1 MTGDFF
7 TFMRDG
13 QITDYCYMSQPRYI
27 LFAICLLY
35 AASAPPIVASER
47 FTIDGYYKNFSVAY
61 DFPDCKAP
69 VTPPD
74 QPMVGSVSNR
84 IRLNGRLRLTDWLT
98 FSTAYDFA
106 PRIQDPS
113 LFHEQVFMVGIDPG
127 GYRAVDLDER
137 LYPALSDSVSSF
149 AVLQNLDR
157 AFLTVTAPR
166 FDLYVGRQAIAWGYG
181 HVINPTD
188 VIAPYTY
195 GELDTEDRVGV
206 DAVRMRVP
214 LGFMAE
220 IDAGYVFG
228 DEFEYSQSAF
238 FLRGKF
244 YAARTDWSV
253 LLVGFRENLLAG
265 LDFTRDVGGAGFWM
279 EGAYVFVDALDKD
292 GISRGPDYFRGSIG
306 FDYSLGG
313 GTYGFVE
320 YHFNGAGSNR
330 AESYFDN
337 LSTTAYTEGS
347 VYLMG
352 KHYLAPGVSHQL
364 TPLITAAG
372 EALINLSDP
381 SVFLAPNLEY
391 NIAQDIYIAAGAYV
405 GIGRRPEFI
414 IAADPGSNRVD
425 FRSEFGSYPD
435 TYYSSFRIYF

>member
-1 MTGDFF
+1 
-7 TFMRDG
+7 MR
-13 QITDYCYMSQPRYI
+13 RYRYTI
-27 LFAICLLY
+27 IAVSLLVTVS
-35 AASAPPIVASER
+35 ASKLRASER
-47 FTIDGYYKNFSVAY
+47 FTIDGYFKNFSVAY

-69 VTPPD
+69 VALSD
-74 QPMVGSVSNR
+74 RSVVGSVSNR

-113 LFHEQVFMVGIDPG
+113 LFHKEVSITGIDPG
-127 GYRAVDLDER
+127 SYRAIDLDDR
-137 LYPALSDSVSSF
+137 LYPAPGDSVSSF

-157 AFLTVTAPR
+157 AFFTITAPQ
-166 FDLYVGRQAIAWGYG
+166 FDLYVGRQAIAWGSG

-238 FLRGKF
+238 FVRGKF

-265 LDFTRDVGGAGFWM
+265 LDLTRDVGGAGFWM
-279 EGAYVFVDALDKD
+279 EGAYVFVNALNED
-292 GISRGPDYFRGSIG
+292 SVNENPDYFRGSIG

-313 GTYGFVE
+313 DTYGFME
-320 YHFNGAGSNR
+320 YHFNGAGSNH
-330 AESYFDN
+330 AEGYFAN

-372 EALINLSDP
+372 EALVNLSDP

-391 NIAQDIYIAAGAYV
+391 NIAQDIYITAGAYV
-405 GIGRRPEFI
+405 GIGRRPEFN

-435 TYYSSFRIYF
+435 TYYGSFRIYF

>member
-1 MTGDFF
+1 ML
-7 TFMRDG
+7 MR
-13 QITDYCYMSQPRYI
+13 QHRYTI
-27 LFAICLLY
+27 IAVSLLVTVS
-35 AASAPPIVASER
+35 ASKLRASER
-47 FTIDGYYKNFSVAY
+47 FTLDGYYKNFFVAY
-61 DFPDCKAP
+61 DFPAYKAP
-69 VTPPD
+69 VALPD
-74 QPMVGSVSNR
+74 QLVVGSVSNR

-113 LFHEQVFMVGIDPG
+113 LFHEHIFMVGIDPG
-127 GYRAVDLDER
+127 SYRAIDLDER
-137 LYPALSDSVSSF
+137 LYPAPGDSVSSF

-157 AFLTVTAPR
+157 AFFTVTAPQ
-166 FDLYVGRQAIAWGYG
+166 FDLYLGRQAIAWGSG

-195 GELDTEDRVGV
+195 SELDTEDRIGV

-214 LGFMAE
+214 IGFMGE

-228 DEFEYSQSAF
+228 DEFEFSQSAF
-238 FLRGKF
+238 FVRGKF
-244 YAARTDWSV
+244 YTTGTDWSV

-265 LDFTRDVGGAGFWM
+265 LDLTRDIGRAGFWM
-279 EGAYVFVDALDKD
+279 EGAHVFVDALDKD
-292 GISRGPDYFRGSIG
+292 GIRENPDYFRGSIG
-306 FDYSLGG
+306 FDYSFWGD
-313 GTYGFVE
+313 TYGFME
-320 YHFNGAGSNR
+320 YHFNGAGSNH

-364 TPLITAAG
+364 TSLITTAG
-372 EALINLSDP
+372 EALVNLSDP
-381 SVFLAPNLEY
+381 SVFLALSLEY
-391 NIAQDIYIAAGAYV
+391 NIAQDVYIAAGAYV

-414 IAADPGSNRVD
+414 IAADPGSKRVD